1 MNNKNRITYRFDR
14 NGKSMYEENR
24 STDKQ
29 QESSAGN
36 DVTHAAP
43 NNNIAIK
50 PAKMNVIPL
59 YPSTEQ
65 YSISEISPWNSPF
78 QEDIGALEQL
88 IRNTDTIPVSAAPAK
103 QKDKAKS
110 SKTDL
115 MDIPVKQENNLSAGE
130 QSYFKAEDVQEPLQ
144 TDMDERVYDESS
156 RNKLHYSR
164 IKRRAGAPSWF
175 NVFLSVAAALATG
188 ALFGYLLLSL
198 FTGASIWPGGAG
210 EKPDSQPVSGNIDT
224 GETSPGANVSGSKN
238 GGGTLPAANNNPDT
252 KPDSNTAM
260 ISLKGLDRTYYLLQF
275 GVFSNTEGRDAAL
288 VQLEEKGL
296 AGAAMTSAADYRVYA
311 GMAGDRG
318 KAQTVR
324 EMMPDLDLYIKEV
337 SIATPAKMPFK
348 GDQAAAQTFFEQ
360 TEELVQMLDELALAQ
375 LEQPALSSISEA
387 AAASWQSEYQKWTEN
402 AATVRI
408 DIMDTEGKTY
418 FDKVIQAI
426 NSAAK
431 SMVEYDQK
439 PSRTYLWST
448 QTQLMKAIIT
458 QKEWF
463 ETISAL

>member
-29 QESSAGN
+29 QESPAGN
-36 DVTHAAP
+36 DVTHAVP
-43 NNNIAIK
+43 NNNIANK
-50 PAKMNVIPL
+50 TAKMNVIPL

-65 YSISEISPWNSPF
+65 HSISEISPWNSPF

-88 IRNTDTIPVSAAPAK
+88 IRNTDTIPVSAATAK

-110 SKTDL
+110 SKTAL
-115 MDIPVKQENNLSAGE
+115 MEVPVKQENNLSAGE
-130 QSYFKAEDVQEPLQ
+130 QSYFKPEDVQEPHQ
-144 TDMDERVYDESS
+144 TDVDERVHDESS
-156 RNKLHYSR
+156 RNKLQYSR

-210 EKPDSQPVSGNIDT
+210 EKPDSQSVTGNIDT
-224 GETSPGANVSGSKN
+224 GETSPGATVGGSKN
-238 GGGTLPAANNNPDT
+238 GDGTAVDNNPDT

-296 AGAAMTSAADYRVYA
+296 AGAAMTSGADYRVYA

-337 SIATPAKMPFK
+337 SIATPAKMPFE

-408 DIMDTEGKTY
+408 GIMDTEGKAY
-418 FDKVIQAI
+418 LDKVIQAV

-431 SMVEYDQK
+431 SMVDYDKK
-439 PSRTYLWST
+439 PSRAHLWST

>member
-29 QESSAGN
+29 QESPAGN

-43 NNNIAIK
+43 NNNIANK

-65 YSISEISPWNSPF
+65 HSISEISPWNSPF

-88 IRNTDTIPVSAAPAK
+88 IRNTDTIPVSAAPTK
-103 QKDKAKS
+103 QIDKTKS
-110 SKTDL
+110 SKTAL
-115 MDIPVKQENNLSAGE
+115 MEVPSELEDNRAAGE
-130 QSYFKAEDVQEPLQ
+130 HSYFKAEDVQDPLQ
-144 TDMDERVYDESS
+144 TDKDERVFDEPS

-164 IKRRAGAPSWF
+164 IKRREGAPSWF

-198 FTGASIWPGGAG
+198 FTGASIWPGGSG
-210 EKPDSQPVSGNIDT
+210 EKPDSESVAGNINT
-224 GETSPGANVSGSKN
+224 GETSSGANVSGSKN
-238 GGGTLPAANNNPDT
+238 GDGTLPESDNHSDK
-252 KPDSNTAM
+252 KPDSNSAM
-260 ISLKGLDRTYYLLQF
+260 VSLKGLDRSYYLLQF
-275 GVFSNTEGRDAAL
+275 GVFSNTEGRDTAL

-296 AGAAMTSAADYRVYA
+296 AGAAMPSAADYRVYA
-311 GMAGDRG
+311 GMAGDRS
-318 KAQTVR
+318 KAQTIR
-324 EMMPDLDLYIKEV
+324 ELMPDLDLYIKEV
-337 SIATPAKMPFK
+337 SILTPAQMPFE

-360 TEELVQMLDELALAQ
+360 TEDLVQMLDELAIAQ
-375 LEQPALSSISEA
+375 LEQPALSSTSEA
-387 AAASWQSEYQKWTEN
+387 AAASWQAEHQKWTEN
-402 AATVRI
+402 AATMRI
-408 DIMDTEGKTY
+408 GIMDTEGKAY
-418 FDKVIQAI
+418 LEKVIHAI

-431 SMVEYDQK
+431 SMVEYDKK
-439 PSRTYLWST
+439 PSRAHLWST
-448 QTQLMKAIIT
+448 QTQLMKAIIA